1 MASAVESGTAPRD
14 PYTIAGGAEQLGG
27 FGPAPAGARR
37 TVARTGRRRVCANW
51 LVGQRYDLFFFI
63 GSCLLTV
70 LFLGIYHGLRHLGFA
85 PHAGSVLITYFLF
98 TTVFDHPHIFQTF
111 SRTHVDRENF
121 ARYRIAHTWGLAA
134 FIAAGFALS
143 AVGWDPY
150 VIVFG
155 ALFGSWH
162 IIRQHWGILRAYK
175 AVNNDRDKL
184 DHWIDTATF
193 YLGAFAFY
201 LYDYTGNP
209 RQTIIYGKASA
220 PFPNVPPLIAQVVW
234 YGFLFSLGCFALRQI
249 WLLMNGRPIILPKIL
264 LMAAALGTRG
274 LVLYFTATPFLVAEA
289 LETTY
294 HDVQYQGWMMNFQRK
309 RFPDKRGMVRRWLL
323 MALAYGLIVGVIEIV
338 GLMNPR
344 WSWLFVPFWMIVLW
358 HYWVEG
364 RIWRMRKQ
372 PELRAVLA
380 RG

>member
-14 PYTIAGGAEQLGG
+14 SFPIVGGAEQLGG
-27 FGPAPAGARR
+27 FGPAPAVAQR
-37 TVARTGRRRVCANW
+37 TVARARGKRVSANW

-70 LFLGIYHGLRHLGFA
+70 LFLGLYHGLRYLGFA

-98 TTVFDHPHIFQTF
+98 TAVFDHPHIFQTF
-111 SRTHVDRENF
+111 SRTHVDKENF
-121 ARYRIAHTWGLAA
+121 ARHRVAHTWGLAA
-134 FIAAGFALS
+134 FIAAGFAMS
-143 AVGWDPY
+143 AMGWDPY

-175 AVNNDRDKL
+175 AVNSDRDRL
-184 DHWIDTATF
+184 DEWIDFATF
-193 YLGAFAFY
+193 YLGAGAFY

-209 RQTIIYGKASA
+209 RHTIIYGKASA
-220 PFPNVPPLIAQVVW
+220 PFPNVPVFLAQFVW
-234 YGFLFSLGCFALRQI
+234 YGFLFALGCFALRQI
-249 WLLMNGRPIILPKIL
+249 WLLMNGRPINLPKIL

-294 HDVQYQGWMMNFQRK
+294 HDVQYQGWMMNYQRR
-309 RFPDKRGMVRRWLL
+309 RFPGKRRMVRRWLT
-323 MALAYGLIVGVIEIV
+323 MALGYGAVVGVIEVV

>member
-1 MASAVESGTAPRD
+1 MASAVESGTAPHD
-14 PYTIAGGAEQLGG
+14 PLAIASGAEQLGG
-27 FGPAPAGARR
+27 LGPAPAVARR
-37 TVARTGRRRVCANW
+37 AVSRTARKRVSANW

-70 LFLGIYHGLRHLGFA
+70 LFLGIYHGLCHLGFA

-111 SRTHVDRENF
+111 SRTHVDGENF

-209 RQTIIYGKASA
+209 RHTIIYGKASA
-220 PFPNVPPLIAQVVW
+220 PFPNLPPFMAQVVW

-309 RFPDKRGMVRRWLL
+309 RFPEKRRMVRRWLL
-323 MALAYGLIVGVIEIV
+323 MALAYGLVVGVIEVV
-338 GLMNPR
+338 GLMSPR